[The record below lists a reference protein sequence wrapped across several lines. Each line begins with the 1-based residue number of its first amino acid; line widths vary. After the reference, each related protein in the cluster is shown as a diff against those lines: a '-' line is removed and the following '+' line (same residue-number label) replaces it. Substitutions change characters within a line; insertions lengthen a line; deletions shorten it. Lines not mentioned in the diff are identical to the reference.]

1 MELQNLPRARPD
13 EPIPRPPQPVV
24 EEDEPRIERGWLE
37 TWRPPLVALQVKP
50 RRFGAI
56 NVMSAVVVVGF
67 LFFTQILFLLLL
79 RGAL

>member
-1 MELQNLPRARPD
+1 MELHNQPRAEPETALRPR
-13 EPIPRPPQPVV
+13 EQPVT
-24 EEDEPRIERGWLE
+24 EEREPHVERGWME

-56 NVMSAVVVVGF
+56 NLLTGAVVIGY

-79 RGAL
+79 RAAL